1 MAIVLVDCGRVIKD
15 GSGVTY
21 RTVPIPSNSLC
32 GFSCFAY
39 SLTGDGLYICRC
51 CRRLSA
57 RIFQEPRS
65 LHQADGVCQDQPQF
79 VSVSAC
85 DERCCGEC
93 RVQASTIHSLVEV
106 CNGNGKSG
114 FPFFPWDS
122 HGNGN
127 GQKCNTGMGMG
138 MGMSKREWEGMGMTK
153 LWPNSHTA
161 HLLGNVPRMIAF
173 GNCNHVSTVTYFLW
187 SWQVHVC
194 LHE

>member
-1 MAIVLVDCGRVIKD
+1 MCL
-15 GSGVTY
+15 
-21 RTVPIPSNSLC
+21 SL
-32 GFSCFAY
+32 
-39 SLTGDGLYICRC
+39 
-51 CRRLSA
+51 
-57 RIFQEPRS
+57 
-65 LHQADGVCQDQPQF
+65 
-79 VSVSAC
+79 
-85 DERCCGEC
+85 
-93 RVQASTIHSLVEV
+93 EV
-106 CNGNGKSG
+106 CSGNGKSG